1 MIQLL
6 FIFFSDDSITKLI
19 IIIICGWL
27 CDLEDPVNP
36 IVEP

>member
-6 FIFFSDDSITKLI
+6 FIFFSDDSVTKL